1 MNRARAWRPLA
12 HLGAVLVLAVAGALG
27 ASPAAAAPGTS
38 RQAATTSS
46 VPEVYLQCSQYSGFF
61 NCYLSYTSS
70 TPVQI
75 RWSTQYG
82 YEPAFDNQTQMSS
95 WCMFGSES
103 WASVEVINSSGAAYA
118 GWSSPCW

>member
-1 MNRARAWRPLA
+1 MPN
-12 HLGAVLVLAVAGALG
+12 
-27 ASPAAAAPGTS
+27 
-38 RQAATTSS
+38 
-46 VPEVYLQCSQYSGFF
+46 VYLQCYQYSGFF
-61 NCYLSYTSS
+61 NCYLSYSSS

-82 YEPAFDNQTQMSS
+82 YEPAYDNQTQISS